1 LIPDICWN
9 PVTPTTFPASISLS
23 SRTGKIAAQ
32 ASGDQCRE
40 AIMRFILGILALIW
54 ASSTLQAQAPDADYD
69 RLVALHEELREY
81 MLPGFTAGVVMDSG
95 ARIGDVYADNLM
107 TQKLAGLGALETK
120 LAALP
125 VETWSRAGQVDYLAV
140 KSILNG
146 YRFNLEVLRP
156 WKRDPGFYLDP
167 LMAVAFTEVTGS
179 EEDIAKLRARLQQV
193 PPLLASAQGNLTEV
207 AGDFADL
214 ALHNLE
220 NSDGVNHYHPYRPV
234 PPAGIIGWYDDLLAR
249 STAARPDL
257 VADVVAARDAVVG
270 FRDWLRAGRAQM
282 TAPGGVGAERY
293 DWYIRHVRMIPLT
306 AAEMLTLAEREHER
320 MTAALAL
327 LRHRNRGEPAL
338 TLSQSAAEQAGK
350 VAATDKAVRRF
361 LTEQDIVTIPDFVGE
376 LGSNTPYIE
385 RPGGPNFWEQIQ
397 FRDPIPDH
405 LHAVIPGHRFDA
417 VLAARDTR
425 PIRSSYS
432 DGGRAEGWATYLE
445 EALML
450 AGATSDRPRA
460 DEFMQLF
467 GIFRAARVP
476 ADIAMQQNR
485 WTVAEAVNSMR
496 ARTPWLDED
505 VARVDAEIYLRRP
518 PGYGIA
524 YTIGKLQM
532 DALLADR
539 ASQLGEAFSLREFH
553 DAFLAAGRL
562 PIALVRY
569 EMTGAGEEVALFWKT
584 PPVPSAR

>member
-1 LIPDICWN
+1 
-9 PVTPTTFPASISLS
+9 
-23 SRTGKIAAQ
+23 
-32 ASGDQCRE
+32 
-40 AIMRFILGILALIW
+40 MRFILGILALLW

-95 ARIGDVYADNLM
+95 ARIGDVYADDLM

-179 EEDIAKLRARLQQV
+179 EEDIAKLRARLRQV
-193 PPLLASAQGNLTEV
+193 PPLLASAQDNLTEV

-270 FRDWLRAGRAQM
+270 FRDWLRVGRAQM

-417 VLAARDTR
+417 LLAARDTR

-539 ASQLGEAFSLREFH
+539 ASQLGEAFSLRQFH

>member
-1 LIPDICWN
+1 
-9 PVTPTTFPASISLS
+9 
-23 SRTGKIAAQ
+23 
-32 ASGDQCRE
+32 
-40 AIMRFILGILALIW
+40 MRFILGILALLW

-95 ARIGDVYADNLM
+95 ARIGDVYADDLM
-107 TQKLAGLGALETK
+107 MQKLAGLGALETK

-125 VETWSRAGQVDYLAV
+125 VETWSRPGQVDYLAV

-179 EEDIAKLRARLQQV
+179 EEDIAKLRARLRQV

-361 LTEQDIVTIPDFVGE
+361 RTEQDIVTIPDFVGE

-397 FRDPIPDH
+397 FGDPIPDH

>member
-1 LIPDICWN
+1 
-9 PVTPTTFPASISLS
+9 
-23 SRTGKIAAQ
+23 
-32 ASGDQCRE
+32 
-40 AIMRFILGILALIW
+40 
-54 ASSTLQAQAPDADYD
+54 
-69 RLVALHEELREY
+69 
-81 MLPGFTAGVVMDSG
+81 MDSG

-179 EEDIAKLRARLQQV
+179 EEDIAKLRARLRQV

>member
-1 LIPDICWN
+1 
-9 PVTPTTFPASISLS
+9 
-23 SRTGKIAAQ
+23 
-32 ASGDQCRE
+32 
-40 AIMRFILGILALIW
+40 MRLILGFLGMVLLWTGGLHAQ
-54 ASSTLQAQAPDADYD
+54 QADQDYH
-69 RLVALHEELREY
+69 RLVTLHEDLRDY

-95 ARIGDVYADNLM
+95 ARIGDVYGDALM
-107 TQKLAGLGALETK
+107 AQKLAGLEGFERR

-125 VETWSRAGQVDYLAV
+125 VQGWSRTGQVDYLAV

-167 LMAVAFTEVTGS
+167 LLGIAFTEVSGS
-179 EEDIAKLRARLQQV
+179 EEDIARLRERLRMV
-193 PPLLASAQGNLTEV
+193 PPLLASARGNLTEV

-214 ALHNLE
+214 ALHNLA
-220 NSDGVNHYHPYRPV
+220 NSDGVNHYHPYRSV

-249 STAARPDL
+249 SRASRPDL
-257 VADVVAARDAVVG
+257 VADVEAARAAVVG
-270 FRDWLRAGRAQM
+270 FRDWLQAERPRM
-282 TAPGGVGAERY
+282 NAPAGVGAERY

-306 AAEMLTLAEREHER
+306 AAEMLTLAEREYER
-320 MTAALAL
+320 MRAALAL
-327 LRHRNRGEPAL
+327 LRHRNRNLPEV
-338 TLSQSAAEQAGK
+338 TLSQSAAEQEAK
-350 VAATDKAVRRF
+350 IAATDRAVRRF
-361 LTEQDIVTIPDFVGE
+361 LTEEAIVTIPDDIGD

-417 VLAARDTR
+417 VLADRDMR
-425 PIRSSYS
+425 AIRGRYS

-450 AGATSDRPRA
+450 AGATRDRPRA

-476 ADIAMQQNR
+476 ADIAMQHNR
-485 WTVAEAVNSMR
+485 ASVSEAVDLMR
-496 ARTPWLDED
+496 QRTPWLDQD

-539 ASQLGEAFSLREFH
+539 SQQLGEDFSLRAFH
-553 DAFLAAGRL
+553 DEFLAAGQL

-569 EMTGAGEEVALFWKT
+569 EMTGADEEVALFWNT
-584 PPVPSAR
+584 PPIPAGP